1 MEKKSCVFCKIVKK
15 EIPAKIVFEDNNVL
29 AFEDINPQ
37 APVHIVIIPKV
48 HIDKLSD
55 IKEENTAMMGRL
67 ILAAN
72 EIAKEKKLLESGYRV
87 VINCGRDAGQAVLH
101 LHLHLLG
108 ARAMT
113 WPPG

>member
-1 MEKKSCVFCKIVKK
+1 MIMDCIFCKIIKK

-37 APVHIVIIPKV
+37 APVHIVIVPKT
-48 HIDKLSD
+48 HIEKLSH
-55 IKEENTAMMGRL
+55 IKAENVVNIGRLMLAANKIAKEEN
-67 ILAAN
+67 IQ
-72 EIAKEKKLLESGYRV
+72 ESGYRV
-87 VINCGRDAGQAVLH
+87 VVNCGHDAGQAVLH

-108 ARAMT
+108 GRKMG